1 MFFRQQ
7 GAPLDNNVCE
17 RALKM
22 AISQRRNSLFDRT
35 RHGASVGDMFTSLIH
50 TAELRGQNPFDYPK
64 SSATLGRLPTIR
76 RTGCP
81 GRTEP
86 RGSVGRDAE

>member
-1 MFFRQQ
+1 MNRIALPMVAAALRQQ

-50 TAELRGQNPFDYPK
+50 TAELHGQNPFDHRTQVQRHARAGADNPQDW
-64 SSATLGRLPTIR
+64 LPWMY
-76 RTGCP
+76 
-81 GRTEP
+81 
-86 RGSVGRDAE
+86 